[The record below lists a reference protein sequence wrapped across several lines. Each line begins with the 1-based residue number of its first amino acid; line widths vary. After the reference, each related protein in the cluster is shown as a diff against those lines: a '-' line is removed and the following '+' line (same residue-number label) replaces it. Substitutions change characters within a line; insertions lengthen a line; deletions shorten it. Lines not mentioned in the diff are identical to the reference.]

1 MAINLGRGH
10 YFRTHRFDKGYGV
23 FILFHFLQSSRGHT
37 VNSSHRCEH
46 DRYVKLGFEKL
57 LVFRQCGEH
66 LRSTLTMAYVGDA
79 LNPCLTDYVVKQ
91 SGLVVSTHFL
101 KAEIPELGVNIWVKV
116 LMIFTV
122 TVSS

>member
-1 MAINLGRGH
+1 M
-10 YFRTHRFDKGYGV
+10 FVCFQ
-23 FILFHFLQSSRGHT
+23 FLQSSRGHS
-37 VNSSHRCEH
+37 VDSSHRCEH
-46 DRYVKLGFEKL
+46 DCHVKFGSEKL

-66 LRSTLTMAYVGDA
+66 LRSALAMAYVGDA

-101 KAEIPELGVNIWVKV
+101 KAEVPELGVDIGVHV
-116 LMIFTV
+116 RVIFAV